1 MHKENYMEKD
11 LLEKAKLN
19 SLVERINVVKE
30 DLNYYLLEDI
40 CLFSYD
46 RESMRGLELS
56 LVKESGGDI
65 LNIPNINGFKL
76 TSRTGC
82 FDILIIFTKVVFEL
96 YYFYIFSR
104 NQFRLGRIQFYSR
117 INKRIYYTCKCS

>member
-1 MHKENYMEKD
+1 MEKD

-19 SLVERINVVKE
+19 SFVERINVVKE

-65 LNIPNINGFKL
+65 LNIPNINDRKDNNASINALLVKLGFNKQSGHGL
-76 TSRTGC
+76 
-82 FDILIIFTKVVFEL
+82 
-96 YYFYIFSR
+96 FSS
-104 NQFRLGRIQFYSR
+104 F
-117 INKRIYYTCKCS
+117 K

>member
-1 MHKENYMEKD
+1 MEKD

-30 DLNYYLLEDI
+30 DLNHYILEDI

-46 RESMRGLELS
+46 RESLRGLELL

-82 FDILIIFTKVVFEL
+82 FDILIIGVGSSIYLVPTKYLDDNNTLV
-96 YYFYIFSR
+96 IG
-104 NQFRLGRIQFYSR
+104 N
-117 INKRIYYTCKCS
+117 

>member
-1 MHKENYMEKD
+1 MEKD

-19 SLVERINVVKE
+19 SLVERINVVKKE
-30 DLNYYLLEDI
+30 ELNHYYILEDI

-82 FDILIIFTKVVFEL
+82 FDILIIGVGSSIYLVPTKYLDDNNTLV
-96 YYFYIFSR
+96 IG
-104 NQFRLGRIQFYSR
+104 N
-117 INKRIYYTCKCS
+117 